1 MTTDTPVSA
10 ATSAEVRDK
19 LINLLQRD
27 LVGPWGGADETVN
40 GTPRGRYLVG
50 ALAPV
55 AIGDDDPVSTPIPG
69 SLLRT
74 EVDRP
79 DDFRDSESPAV
90 IDPEASRDV
99 KGVLEEADETIAD
112 AGGAD
117 TDEDR
122 GPESKLIAPS
132 SMGLR
137 FQVGPEVDNLVFT
150 ARWGQYESRKGVDDS
165 GRDQTYH
172 DRRDHVEPRTID
184 ISTIGKGQTH
194 TEVIVDRHVA
204 ISVEVFQHDG
214 LRVVE
219 AALQNTKVT
228 GKELPPRVWLFQTQ
242 LEVTAPDG
250 QAVFRPTRDALDNA
264 RDFGDSEVL
273 KLDLLYRDRLEFA
286 VGRTASATWTVPNP
300 TARLAVAVRTTW
312 IPTADVPQT
321 LAPSIDGAEMSMR
334 LLMEATPDQLS
345 QYLTPLIEG
354 YEDWLGKRRD
364 EMAALPEH
372 LRKVA
377 EIGIQDGE
385 DALARLRDGLALL
398 TDDDPA
404 GTTSEHA
411 RKAFAFMNRTMR
423 DQRIRSQIA
432 ALRNADR
439 AITVAQAAMAIEA
452 KGDLAASWRAF
463 QLAFILMQLPS
474 IVDPTLPRRSGDMPR
489 AELLFFP
496 TGGGKTEAYLG
507 LAAFTFGIRRLQ
519 GVIETP
525 GGVIDGRDGVAVL
538 MRYTLRL
545 LTSQQFLRATTLM
558 CAAEIVRREDPATW
572 GGEPFRIGLW
582 VGSSVSP
589 KRFSEAEQQVKDVRN
604 DDGNSAY
611 GLTVL
616 QFSSC
621 PWCGTPINPKA
632 DVVAVKATQRIHV
645 YCGDKLGGC
654 PFSAGGSAVDGLPV
668 LTVDDEIYRHPPTFL
683 LATVDKFARLARE
696 GEAAS
701 LFGYVSKRCQ
711 RHGYKHP
718 DTGSTVCGAN
728 EHKQTSEGGRTYS
741 KAAVKAVDRL
751 RPPDL
756 IIQDELHLITG
767 ALGTAVGLFEAA
779 IDTLSSW
786 ELGTTDDAA
795 LVKPLVIASTA
806 TVRNARDQVQ
816 KLYAR
821 QVQIFPP
828 QVLSVTDTFFSKEVE
843 ITPEKPG
850 RRYVGVC
857 AHGARLTLAEIR
869 VSEILLLAGQKLF
882 DEHGDAAEPYA
893 TLVDYFSATREL
905 AGMRRYL
912 EDDIVTRTSNPDKDS
927 GYPRRGSR
935 GLRIGELT
943 SRISSSDI
951 SATLT
956 NLAVPFDPEMD
967 TTQAKQQYAARAEA
981 AKAAGK
987 KLKTRESFPYD
998 VVLATSMLQVGVDVP
1013 RLGLMLVVG
1022 QPKNTAEYIQASSR
1036 VGREATKPG
1045 LVVTL
1050 ANRSRPRD
1058 MAHYEQ
1064 FQHYHETFYA
1074 HVEALSVTPFSDAA
1088 LERGLTG
1095 LLVSAARVADQ
1106 SNSSSLSPE
1115 TGAGA
1120 IAVRRT
1126 FVETLV
1132 DRLVSRITVAS
1143 GGDHTVAQAARGKL
1157 ILRLDKWSDQADL
1170 WAGALT
1176 YQKDTVPGGQI
1187 VSPLLVSPETV
1198 VPDED
1203 TRLFQVANSMREVQ
1217 PEINLLVTAF
1227 TGKLAEP
1234 ITAAAPKWLFSKKD
1248 EK

>member
-1 MTTDTPVSA
+1 MTSRTIFGTPA
-10 ATSAEVRDK
+10 NSAEVRDE
-19 LINLLQRD
+19 LIDLLQRD
-27 LVGPWGGADETVN
+27 LMGPWGGRDETIN

-55 AIGDDDPVSTPIPG
+55 SVGDDVTETTPDRDRRST
-69 SLLRT
+69 
-74 EVDRP
+74 VDVESP
-79 DDFRDSESPAV
+79 DEFRDSEVATV
-90 IDPEASRDV
+90 IDVAAGRDV
-99 KGVLEEADETIAD
+99 QGVLEESDESITD

-117 TDEDR
+117 VDEDR

-137 FQVGPEVDNLVFT
+137 FQVGPEVDDLIFT
-150 ARWGQYESRKGVDDS
+150 AQWGQYASRRETDDD
-165 GRDQTYH
+165 GYAKTYN
-172 DRRDHVEPRTID
+172 DRADHVESRTID
-184 ISTIGKGQTH
+184 ISAIGPRKTH
-194 TEVIVDRHVA
+194 TEVIVDGHVA
-204 ISVEVFQHDG
+204 ISVEVFEHDG
-214 LRVVE
+214 VRVVE

-228 GKELPPRVWLFQTQ
+228 GKELPPWVWLFQTE

-250 QAVFRPTRDALDNA
+250 QAVFQPTRDALDSA
-264 RDFGDSEVL
+264 RDFGDAEVL
-273 KLDLLYRDRLEFA
+273 QLDLLYRDRLEFS
-286 VGRTASATWTVPNP
+286 VGRTASATWTLPKP
-300 TARLAVAVRTTW
+300 DSRRAVAVRTTW
-312 IPTADVPQT
+312 LPTADVPQT
-321 LAPSIDGAEMSMR
+321 LAPSIDGAQMSMH
-334 LLMEATPDQLS
+334 LLMDAAPEQLD
-345 QYLTPLIEG
+345 QYLTPLIDG
-354 YEDWLGKRRD
+354 YDDWLGQRRID
-364 EMAALPEH
+364 AQALPEH
-372 LRKVA
+372 LHEVA
-377 EIGIQDGE
+377 ETGLKDGE
-385 DALARLRDGLALL
+385 HALKRLRGGLALL
-398 TDDDPA
+398 TDTASDA
-404 GTTSEHA
+404 SKSAQA
-411 RKAFAFMNRTMR
+411 RQAFAFMNRTMR

-432 ALRNADR
+432 GLRAADR
-439 AITVAQAAMAIEA
+439 TITAAAAATAIES
-452 KGDLAASWRAF
+452 KGDIAASWRAF

-474 IVDPTLPRRSGDMPR
+474 IVDPTVPRRSGDMPR

-525 GGVIDGRDGVAVL
+525 GGVIDGRGGVAVL

-558 CAAEIVRREDPATW
+558 CAAEIVRREDPVTW
-572 GGEPFRIGLW
+572 GDEPFRIGLW

-589 KRFSEAEQQVKDVRN
+589 KRFAEAEQQVKDVRN
-604 DDGNSAY
+604 DDGNAAY

-621 PWCGTPINPKA
+621 AWCGTPINPKA
-632 DVVAVKATQRIHV
+632 DVIAVKATQRIHV
-645 YCGDKLGGC
+645 YCGDKLGSC

-668 LTVDDEIYRHPPTFL
+668 LTVDDEIYRNPPTFL

-701 LFGYVSKRCQ
+701 LFGYVSQRCE
-711 RHGYKHP
+711 RHGYKHS
-718 DTGSTVCGAN
+718 DTNTSVCNAN
-728 EHKQTSEGGRTYS
+728 DHASKPEGGRTYP
-741 KAAVKAVDRL
+741 KASVKPVHRL

-756 IIQDELHLITG
+756 IVQDELHLITG

-779 IDTLSSW
+779 IDTLSTW
-786 ELGTTDDAA
+786 EIGTAANAA

-806 TVRNARDQVQ
+806 TVRNARDQVL

-821 QVQIFPP
+821 RVQIFPP
-828 QVLSVTDTFFSKEVE
+828 QVLSVTDTFFSTEE
-843 ITPEKPG
+843 PITPSKPG
-850 RRYVGVC
+850 RRYIGVC

-882 DEHGDAAEPYA
+882 DQHGDAAEPYA

-927 GYPRRGSR
+927 GYPRRGSS

-956 NLAVPFDPEMD
+956 NLAVPFDPDRD
-967 TTQAKQQYAARAEA
+967 TTQAKQQYSVRAAA

-987 KLKTRESFPYD
+987 KLKSRDAFPYD

-1036 VGREATKPG
+1036 VGRQASKPG

-1095 LLVSAARVADQ
+1095 LLVSVARVTDER
-1106 SNSSSLSPE
+1106 NIPSLSSE
-1115 TGAGA
+1115 TGAGSIA
-1120 IAVRRT
+1120 IRRP
-1126 FVETLV
+1126 FVEKLV
-1132 DRLVSRITVAS
+1132 DRIVERIAVAS
-1143 GGDHTVAQAARGKL
+1143 QDDLVAEAARGKL
-1157 ILRLDKWSDQADL
+1157 ILRLDKWTDESDK
-1170 WAGALT
+1170 WSGALT
-1176 YQKDTVPGGQI
+1176 YQKDTVAGGQI
-1187 VSPLLVSPETV
+1187 VSPLLASPETA
-1198 VPDED
+1198 VPDENS
-1203 TRLFQVANSMREVQ
+1203 RLFQVANSMREVQ
-1217 PEINLLVTAF
+1217 PEINLLVTPFA
-1227 TGKLAEP
+1227 GKLAEP
-1234 ITAAAPKWLFSKKD
+1234 ITAAAPKWVFTNTESK
-1248 EK
+1248 

>member
-1 MTTDTPVSA
+1 MTTQTVRSQP
-10 ATSAEVRDK
+10 ATSAEVRDE
-19 LINLLQRD
+19 LVDLLQRD
-27 LVGPWGGADETVN
+27 LIGPWGEPDETVN
-40 GTPRGRYLVG
+40 GTPRARYLVG

-55 AIGDDDPVSTPIPG
+55 SIGDDDPLPQAKG
-69 SLLRT
+69 QLA
-74 EVDRP
+74 VDSP
-79 DDFRDSESPAV
+79 DDFRDSDVAAV
-90 IDPEASRDV
+90 LDADASRDV
-99 KGVLEEADETIAD
+99 QGVLDEPDENITD

-137 FQVGPEVDNLVFT
+137 FQVGPDVGNLVFT
-150 ARWGQYESRKGVDDS
+150 ARWGQYASRREIDED
-165 GRDQTYH
+165 GRTQTFY
-172 DRRDHVEPRTID
+172 DRTDHVAPRTID
-184 ISTIGKGQTH
+184 IAAIGAGQTH
-194 TEVIVDRHVA
+194 TEVIIEGHVA
-204 ISVEVFQHDG
+204 ISVEVFEHDG

-219 AALQNTKVT
+219 AAFQNTKVT
-228 GKELPPRVWLFQTQ
+228 GKELPPKVWLFQTQ
-242 LEVTAPDG
+242 LEVSAEDG
-250 QAVFRPTRDALDNA
+250 SAVFCPTRDALEQA
-264 RDFGDSEVL
+264 RDFGDPEVL
-273 KLDLLYRDRLEFA
+273 QLDLLYRDRLEFA
-286 VGRTASATWTVPNP
+286 VGRTASATWTLPDP
-300 TARLAVAVRTTW
+300 TSRTAAAVRTTW
-312 IPTADVPQT
+312 LPTAEVPQT
-321 LAPSIDGAEMSMR
+321 LAPTIEGAEMSMR
-334 LLMEATPDQLS
+334 LLMEASPGQLA
-345 QYLTPLIEG
+345 QYLTPLLDG
-354 YEDWLGKRRD
+354 YEHWINDRRLD
-364 EMAALPEH
+364 VAALPEH
-372 LRKVA
+372 LQNVA
-377 EIGIQDGE
+377 ESGIQDGE
-385 DALARLRDGLALL
+385 DALKRLRAGLGLL
-398 TDDDPA
+398 TNTDPNDHA
-404 GTTSEHA
+404 SEQA

-439 AITVAQAAMAIEA
+439 ALGVKEA
-452 KGDLAASWRAF
+452 TAVIDGNGDGAASWRAF
-463 QLAFILMQLPS
+463 QLAFIVMQLPS
-474 IVDPTLPRRSGDMPR
+474 IVDPTLPRRSGDLPR

-519 GVIETP
+519 GTIETP
-525 GGVIDGRDGVAVL
+525 GGLIDGRDGVAVL

-558 CAAEIVRREDPATW
+558 CAAEVVRREDPATW
-572 GGEPFRIGLW
+572 GQEPFRIGLW

-589 KRFSEAEQQVKDVRN
+589 KRFAEAEQQVRDVRN

-645 YCGDKLGGC
+645 YCGDKLGRC
-654 PFSAGGSAVDGLPV
+654 PFSAGGSAIDGLPV
-668 LTVDDEIYRHPPTFL
+668 LTVDDEIYRNPPTFL

-701 LFGYVSKRCQ
+701 LFGYVSQRCE

-718 DTGSTVCGAN
+718 DTVTSVCGASG
-728 EHKQTSEGGRTYS
+728 HTAKSEGGRTYP
-741 KAAVKAVDRL
+741 KAIVKDVDRL

-767 ALGTAVGLFEAA
+767 ALGTAVGLFEGA
-779 IDTLSSW
+779 IDTLSTW
-786 ELGTTDDAA
+786 EYGSADSLA

-806 TVRNARDQVQ
+806 TVRNARDQAM

-821 QVQIFPP
+821 QVQIFPA
-828 QVLSVTDTFFSKEVE
+828 QVLSVADTFFSKEVT
-843 ITPEKPG
+843 ISEKDPG

-882 DEHGDAAEPYA
+882 DAHGAAAEPYV

-927 GYPRRGSR
+927 GYPRRGSS

-943 SRISSSDI
+943 SRISSADI
-951 SATLT
+951 SKTLT
-956 NLAVPFDPEMD
+956 TLGVPFDPDRD
-967 TTQAKQQYAARAEA
+967 TTEAKREYGVRAAA
-981 AKAAGK
+981 AKKAGR
-987 KLKTRESFPYD
+987 KLPPRDMPYD

-1036 VGREATKPG
+1036 VGREASKPG

-1064 FQHYHETFYA
+1064 FEHYHDTFYA

-1095 LLVSAARVADQ
+1095 VLVSAARVADQ
-1106 SNSSSLSPE
+1106 RNEPSLSPE
-1115 TGAGA
+1115 IGAGT
-1120 IAVRRT
+1120 IVQRRT
-1126 FVETLV
+1126 FVDTLV
-1132 DRLVSRITVAS
+1132 DRLVTRIRIAS
-1143 GGDHTVAQAARGKL
+1143 GGDDAVADAAKSKL
-1157 ILRLDKWSDQADL
+1157 ILRLDKWTDESDK
-1170 WAGALT
+1170 WSGALT
-1176 YQKDTVPGGQI
+1176 YQKDSLGGGQI

-1203 TRLFQVANSMREVQ
+1203 SRLFQVANSMREVQ
-1217 PEINLLVTAF
+1217 PEINLLVTPII
-1227 TGKLAEP
+1227 GRLAEP
-1234 ITAAAPKWLFSKKD
+1234 LSAAAPKWVFSKKD
-1248 EK
+1248 AK